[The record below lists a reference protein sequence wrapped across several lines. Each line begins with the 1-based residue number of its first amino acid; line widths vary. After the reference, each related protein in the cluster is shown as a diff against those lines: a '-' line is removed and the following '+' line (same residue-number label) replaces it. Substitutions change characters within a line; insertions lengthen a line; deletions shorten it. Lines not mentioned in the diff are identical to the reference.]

1 MQAKCEANLRMR
13 TPPEAKPEPPI
24 SLKLTFRKFPY
35 KDLLLFILAFAF
47 TMKRMFSLQYF
58 VVFGTENI
66 KSEKKNQNKHN
77 EVLKA
82 LPFDMY
88 LLFGKILKAN
98 LCFGTNFP

>member
-47 TMKRMFSLQYF
+47 TIKRMFSLQYF
-58 VVFGTENI
+58 VVLGTENI
-66 KSEKKNQNKHN
+66 KSEKKNKP
-77 EVLKA
+77 K
-82 LPFDMY
+82 
-88 LLFGKILKAN
+88 
-98 LCFGTNFP
+98 TNTTKF